1 MQYTVPH
8 YYKKFTCLSGDC
20 PDTCCAGWQ
29 IQIDPVSLKK
39 YRKTEGPLGARL
51 HNEIDWE
58 ESCFRQYN
66 GRCAFLNE
74 ENLCDLYTEGGGEKA
89 FCRTCRTYPRHIEEF
104 EGLRE
109 ISLSLSC
116 PAAARLI
123 LECQEPVRF
132 LHKKNDKEEN
142 EPDFDY
148 LLFTK
153 LTDARALIFHILQD
167 RSRPVELRLAVSL
180 ALAHDLQ
187 VCIHRDA
194 LFDCDDLFDRYRS
207 PGVWDW
213 FQRRL
218 NGKETFVASLR
229 DETLKNL
236 FEILDYLEVLRPGF
250 TIFRKK
256 AEEAVFQ
263 YNADRQARTGSDA
276 GTHTGHADAA
286 FRQTFTD
293 IITEQL
299 MIYFLFTYF
308 AGAVYDGDAWGKM
321 KFSFVCVVLIRELF
335 RAECIWA
342 AAGTDKIPDV
352 SLECLRKTAGRFARE
367 LEHSDLNKDMLE
379 KKLKKEKKFSLR
391 HMLALIS

>member
-218 NGKETFVASLR
+218 NGKR
-229 DETLKNL
+229 NL
-236 FEILDYLEVLRPGF
+236 CRLSPG
-250 TIFRKK
+250 
-256 AEEAVFQ
+256 
-263 YNADRQARTGSDA
+263 
-276 GTHTGHADAA
+276 
-286 FRQTFTD
+286 
-293 IITEQL
+293 
-299 MIYFLFTYF
+299 
-308 AGAVYDGDAWGKM
+308 
-321 KFSFVCVVLIRELF
+321 
-335 RAECIWA
+335 
-342 AAGTDKIPDV
+342 
-352 SLECLRKTAGRFARE
+352 
-367 LEHSDLNKDMLE
+367 
-379 KKLKKEKKFSLR
+379 
-391 HMLALIS
+391 

>member
-180 ALAHDLQ
+180 NTRSSVQ

-229 DETLKNL
+229 MRPLRICLRSWIIWRSCAPALPSSGRKQKKPYSSITLTA
-236 FEILDYLEVLRPGF
+236 RP
-250 TIFRKK
+250 
-256 AEEAVFQ
+256 APAVMP
-263 YNADRQARTGSDA
+263 A
-276 GTHTGHADAA
+276 
-286 FRQTFTD
+286 
-293 IITEQL
+293 
-299 MIYFLFTYF
+299 
-308 AGAVYDGDAWGKM
+308 
-321 KFSFVCVVLIRELF
+321 LIRTMQTRL
-335 RAECIWA
+335 
-342 AAGTDKIPDV
+342 
-352 SLECLRKTAGRFARE
+352 SGRP
-367 LEHSDLNKDMLE
+367 LQ
-379 KKLKKEKKFSLR
+379 
-391 HMLALIS
+391 ISSPNN

>member
-142 EPDFDY
+142 EPDYDP
-148 LLFTK
+148 T
-153 LTDARALIFHILQD
+153 
-167 RSRPVELRLAVSL
+167 PVESIELSLTLPTGAETTGRIASHSDEIWAYWHITSGTGLSIDIKGAGVMEMTGAGETNDDIDWNIALDSAQTGTDQATSQNVYTHKPTETGVGADGSRKITLTTEDLTGL
-180 ALAHDLQ
+180 ALA
-187 VCIHRDA
+187 
-194 LFDCDDLFDRYRS
+194 
-207 PGVWDW
+207 PG
-213 FQRRL
+213 
-218 NGKETFVASLR
+218 EYTA
-229 DETLKNL
+229 NL
-236 FEILDYLEVLRPGF
+236 VL
-250 TIFRKK
+250 
-256 AEEAVFQ
+256 
-263 YNADRQARTGSDA
+263 S
-276 GTHTGHADAA
+276 
-286 FRQTFTD
+286 
-293 IITEQL
+293 ITQ
-299 MIYFLFTYF
+299 
-308 AGAVYDGDAWGKM
+308 
-321 KFSFVCVVLIRELF
+321 S
-335 RAECIWA
+335 
-342 AAGTDKIPDV
+342 
-352 SLECLRKTAGRFARE
+352 
-367 LEHSDLNKDMLE
+367 
-379 KKLKKEKKFSLR
+379 
-391 HMLALIS
+391 